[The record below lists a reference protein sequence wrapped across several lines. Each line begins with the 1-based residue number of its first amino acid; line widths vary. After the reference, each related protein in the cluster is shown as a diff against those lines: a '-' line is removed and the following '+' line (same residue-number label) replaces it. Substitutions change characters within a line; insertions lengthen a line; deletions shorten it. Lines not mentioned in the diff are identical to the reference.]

1 MLETWHGT
9 PLKRLVFDMDDVHS
23 ANPKY
28 KQIVYKQSRK
38 WDYLLSDNGFSTE
51 VFQSCFMFDK
61 EKILELG
68 YPANDPMYDKNLDV
82 KAAELKRKIGVPL
95 DKKVLLYAPTWRDDN
110 MYGAGEYKFEL
121 ALDLNRL
128 HKEFGDEYVIL
139 LRMHYWVVDQLDL
152 NGLEDFVINVSKY
165 SDITDIYLISDI
177 CMTDYSSVFFDY
189 ANLRRPILFYM
200 YDLEKYRD
208 VLRGF
213 YLDINKDLP
222 GPILTTNDEVVDAL
236 KNIDEIKRNYNS
248 KYETFYNR
256 FCHVDDGNAAKRV
269 CEKVFK

>member
-1 MLETWHGT
+1 M
-9 PLKRLVFDMDDVHS
+9 
-23 ANPKY
+23 
-28 KQIVYKQSRK
+28 
-38 WDYLLSDNGFSTE
+38 
-51 VFQSCFMFDK
+51 
-61 EKILELG
+61 
-68 YPANDPMYDKNLDV
+68 
-82 KAAELKRKIGVPL
+82 
-95 DKKVLLYAPTWRDDN
+95 
-110 MYGAGEYKFEL
+110 
-121 ALDLNRL
+121 
-128 HKEFGDEYVIL
+128 
-139 LRMHYWVVDQLDL
+139 
-152 NGLEDFVINVSKY
+152 
-165 SDITDIYLISDI
+165 
-177 CMTDYSSVFFDY
+177 DYSSVFFDY